1 MLSMENRYTYQG
13 VVDTHDTD
21 PAGYARPS
29 AILKYIQEAA
39 NIQTALSTPSAA
51 GLREEGKYFVVTKL
65 ILSVKEPLYPRDE
78 ITVSTWACPSK
89 GVTFNRCGM
98 IEREGVVCATLSSA
112 WALID
117 SVKGGFVRVS
127 DVNFDFGEREGLSL
141 PRRLKLRI
149 PEEAELRLLGEYTV
163 SYRDTD
169 VNGHMNNTVYAD
181 VLFSYLPGCVGKRLT
196 ELTVNYLHEAP
207 YGTRFKVYGAELCSS
222 CYFRT
227 VLPNGEVGVEAYM
240 EYDDID

>member
-1 MLSMENRYTYQG
+1 MENRYSYETF
-13 VVDTHDTD
+13 VDTHDTD
-21 PAGYARPS
+21 CAGYARPS

-39 NIQTALSTPSAA
+39 NIQTSLSKPSAA
-51 GLREEGKYFVVTKL
+51 GLRDEGKYFVVTKL

-98 IEREGVVCATLSSA
+98 IERDGEVCATLSSA

-117 SVKGGFVRVS
+117 SVKGSFVRVN
-127 DVNFDFGEREGLSL
+127 DVSFDFGEREALPLSR
-141 PRRLKLRI
+141 PLKLRI
-149 PEEAELRLLGEYTV
+149 PDEAEMRLLGEYTV

-181 VLFSYLPGCVGKRLT
+181 VLFSYLPDCIHKRLT

-207 YGTRFKVYGAELCSS
+207 YGTRFKVYGAELCDS

-227 VLPNGEVGVEAYM
+227 VLPNGEVGVEAYI
-240 EYDDID
+240 EFENIE